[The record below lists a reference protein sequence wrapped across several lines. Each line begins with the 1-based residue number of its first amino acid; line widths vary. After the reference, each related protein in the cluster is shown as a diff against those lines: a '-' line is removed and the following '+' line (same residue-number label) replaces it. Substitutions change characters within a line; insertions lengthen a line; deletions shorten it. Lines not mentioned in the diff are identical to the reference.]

1 MIISSAQIK
10 LYAPWVN
17 SLKEKRMIVKSL
29 CAKVHN
35 KFNASV
41 AETDEQDMH
50 RIIVLGIACVT
61 NDSRLGDSI
70 IDSIVNFIEA
80 NTEAEITGIERHM
93 A

>member
-1 MIISSAQIK
+1 VIISSAQIK

>member
-1 MIISSAQIK
+1 
-10 LYAPWVN
+10 
-17 SLKEKRMIVKSL
+17 
-29 CAKVHN
+29 
-35 KFNASV
+35 
-41 AETDEQDMH
+41 
-50 RIIVLGIACVT
+50 IAGVT